1 MSSLSSQ
8 DPFSSLQ
15 VGSSMRVEW
24 LHLGWFCTH
33 ILRSVVD
40 TDQTKQLIGSLA
52 SEVQTLQLELHRAHR
67 LLDKYADTVEVAER
81 TGTIHGWITTLF
93 TCIIAILGLLLGY
106 SWVFRPRLRVQVPTK
121 DVIGGSGG
129 SNDSDSSSL
138 DQHPLERRKDS
149 LALRPARPSTLGRGR
164 GRR

>member
-67 LLDKYADTVEVAER
+67 LVDKYADTVEVAER
-81 TGTIHGWITTLF
+81 T
-93 TCIIAILGLLLGY
+93 
-106 SWVFRPRLRVQVPTK
+106 
-121 DVIGGSGG
+121 
-129 SNDSDSSSL
+129 DSSSL